1 MMPVTNNTLPLT
13 GTGVLYNNQGD
24 VSVVTDQYDLHKQV
38 KAQMAQVI
46 DFEFLEFLYEFA
58 KTDPQLSAAYITF
71 KVRKRMG
78 VK

>member
-1 MMPVTNNTLPLT
+1 MPITNNTLPLAT
-13 GTGVLYNNQGD
+13 AGVLLNNRGD
-24 VSVVTDQYDLHKQV
+24 VSVVTTQYDLHEQV

-71 KVRKRMG
+71 KTRKRMG